1 MLEMSRYD
9 RGDNNSDYEY
19 TTKINDNFWARG
31 SFYLL
36 FSSFFSSENNGA
48 TRCHPL
54 VAVK

>member
-48 TRCHPL
+48 TRCHTL